1 MKEQKEE
8 DVAVISN
15 VLLHASSS
23 YQLSLIL
30 ITIIFVFVE
39 LAVGQPAFIGHVEGY
54 SCMIS
59 PFFPHHSCYWIV
71 IGTTCRIGIS
81 DCMTRN
87 PLSI

>member
-1 MKEQKEE
+1 MKEEKEE

-23 YQLSLIL
+23 YQLSLFL
-30 ITIIFVFVE
+30 ITIIFMFAE
-39 LAVGQPAFIGHVEGY
+39 LAVCQPAFIGHVEGY

-59 PFFPHHSCYWIV
+59 LFFSHHSRYWIV

-81 DCMTRN
+81 DC
-87 PLSI
+87 

>member
-1 MKEQKEE
+1 MKEEKEE

-30 ITIIFVFVE
+30 ITIIFMFVE
-39 LAVGQPAFIGHVEGY
+39 LAVGQPAFIGHVEGH

-59 PFFPHHSCYWIV
+59 PFFPIMLV
-71 IGTTCRIGIS
+71 IG
-81 DCMTRN
+81 
-87 PLSI
+87 LSLVQRAELALAIA